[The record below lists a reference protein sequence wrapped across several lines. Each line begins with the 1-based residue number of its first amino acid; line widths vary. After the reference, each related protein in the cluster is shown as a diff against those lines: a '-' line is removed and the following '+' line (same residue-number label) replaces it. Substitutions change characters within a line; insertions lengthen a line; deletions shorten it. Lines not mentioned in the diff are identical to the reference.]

1 MSERRDARY
10 VVLGGGA
17 SGSAIVRALAARGV
31 AGPVL
36 LVDDGSVPL
45 DDRVWASWR
54 PLSEPEDPAVSASW
68 RRLLVATERGERE
81 LALVRH
87 RYVAVRGRD
96 LRAATDTALA
106 AIGGAR
112 LTARALAVRED
123 ARGAVV
129 STDVGDVRADLVL
142 DSVGLHPD
150 VTSAP
155 HAWMSFT
162 GWEVECDHPAFTPD
176 RLRLMDFRVPQDD
189 GVSFVYTLPW
199 SATTALV
206 ELTGFCAA
214 ASPQST
220 ETSLSAY
227 LDGSLGAGRYAVTR
241 REAATVPLRPH
252 VHRHSAAHHVA
263 LGESAGL
270 VKASSGYGFELA
282 RRDAAHIAAD
292 LRAGRRPTGLVRSA
306 RHQAM
311 DAVFLDLALRRPA
324 TLVAALEQ
332 LFARN
337 PADLALA
344 FLDERTTLRE
354 EVRLVSS
361 LPVRPFVAAAAHA
374 AARSCAC
381 GRACPAVAASPR
393 RVSGAVARSR
403 RHGGG

>member
-337 PADLALA
+337 PADLVLA
-344 FLDERTTLRE
+344 FLDERSTLRE
-354 EVRLVSS
+354 EARLVSS

-374 AARSCAC
+374 AAR
-381 GRACPAVAASPR
+381 AAAHA
-393 RVSGAVARSR
+393 GAPVPRSR
-403 RHGGG
+403 RHHDG